1 MTRLMQTKTSRV
13 HAHRTF
19 RVLLCAC
26 LALAAIPVV
35 RAEQMPVRLS
45 QWLKGQALPAEPY
58 FSGLMWQVPAEEGQQ
73 AQQLADLTV
82 EIQRDVDA
90 SAGRAAVLG
99 WLEPLPVT
107 GRVPVAIADADW
119 LAANPAHDPVIFSG
133 HRVNVPTRPA
143 GVAVLSSGG
152 RRCLP
157 AHQAGGKA
165 MDYVRA
171 CLKEAAA
178 QADWVWVVQPDG
190 KTARYGVARWNGG
203 PQDEP
208 APGAWIWV
216 PLRGDEWP
224 EEVSVRL
231 ARVLA
236 TQGVATAETV
246 RPDVVTEAVTP
257 ARDEDMD
264 ELMVTANDWGGAGLM
279 QTPTARMRVVG
290 HGALTYTQTDPY
302 EHLNFFLQPMDWME
316 TGFRYTSVINRL
328 YGPSIAGN
336 QPYKDK
342 SIDVKVRL
350 LEESR
355 YVPALAVGL
364 RDITGTGLF
373 SGEYVVAGKRYGRW
387 DWSMGMGWGYVGGRG
402 NLSNPLSTLSPKFDK
417 RVKDVGMGGN
427 LALTSYFRGPVSL
440 FGGVQYQTSWAPLVL
455 KLEYDGNDYQHE
467 PKDNFLRQDSP
478 WNVGA
483 VYRAG
488 NGWEAML
495 GLERGNMLTFALT
508 MQTDLKKLGMPKLAD
523 PQPVPVS
530 GMMPPTS
537 QPSAQTAK
545 ELERQ
550 TDWDVGGISRSGN
563 RLSVVVRNGGG
574 VYWQDRLDRANAVLH
589 RDADSGIDLFS
600 YVQRQNGVEVVE
612 QTVDRRQWVA
622 DKLLPL
628 PPSEQKSPVTARAA
642 DAPQDGQVLF
652 SDPRHLL
659 EFESGFGLRYNLGGP
674 DGFFLYQ
681 FHADAKARLN
691 LREDTWLQG
700 EVQLGLLDNY
710 DKFKYTAPSNL
721 PRVRT
726 YLRQYMTSSDVMM
739 PNLQLTHVG
748 QLSENHFYSVYGGY
762 LEWMFAGA
770 GAEWLYRPVDSRW
783 AFGVDVNRV
792 RQRGFKQDFEL
803 RRYRADTGHATL
815 YWDTDW
821 NDVLVTL
828 SAGRYLA
835 GDSGVTVEM
844 SRVFQNGVRFGG
856 YFTKTNV
863 SAKQF
868 GEGSFDKALYVSIP
882 FDAMLTRSNSKFAN
896 FVYKPLIRDG
906 GAKLSREVTLYDVTR
921 LRDRRALQYRP
932 PEPDNQIPVP
942 SRREPAWG
950 WDD

>member
-1 MTRLMQTKTSRV
+1 MLFVWLTGGIVPMGQ
-13 HAHRTF
+13 
-19 RVLLCAC
+19 
-26 LALAAIPVV
+26 
-35 RAEQMPVRLS
+35 AEPVRLS
-45 QWLKGQALPAEPY
+45 QWLKEHELPAEPY
-58 FSGLMWQVPAEEGQQ
+58 FPGLMWQVPTEATLQ
-73 AQQLADLTV
+73 AR
-82 EIQRDVDA
+82 QRDDLQAEIRRTVQDDA
-90 SAGRAAVLG
+90 NRAAWLG
-99 WLEPLPVT
+99 WLAELPVT

-119 LAANPAHDPVIFSG
+119 LAANPAHAPLIMDW
-133 HRVNVPTRPA
+133 HRVTVPSRPA
-143 GVAVLSSGG
+143 GVAVLAADG

-157 AHQAGGKA
+157 SHQPGGKA

-171 CLKEAAA
+171 CLKETAPD
-178 QADWVWVVQPDG
+178 ADWVWVVQPDG

-216 PLRGDEWP
+216 PGDGWP
-224 EEVSVRL
+224 ETVSEQMV
-231 ARVLA
+231 RVLA
-236 TQGVATAETV
+236 TQGVATDATV
-246 RPDVVTEAVTP
+246 RPNATTEAVTP
-257 ARDEDMD
+257 ARDEALDA
-264 ELMVTANDWGGAGLM
+264 LVVTANDWGGAGLM
-279 QTPTARMRVVG
+279 QTPTARMRVLG

-302 EHLNFFLQPMDWME
+302 EHLNFFLQPMDWLE
-316 TGFRYTSVINRL
+316 TGFRYTSVNNRL
-328 YGPSIAGN
+328 YGPAIAGN

-355 YVPALAVGL
+355 YVPALALGL

-373 SGEYVVAGKRYGRW
+373 SGEYVVAGKRHGRW
-387 DWSMGMGWGYVGGRG
+387 DWSLGMGWGYVGGRG
-402 NLSNPLSTLSPKFDK
+402 NLSNPLSALSPKFDK

-440 FGGVQYQTSWAPLVL
+440 FGGVQYQPAWAPLVL

-467 PKDNFLRQDSP
+467 PKDNNLRQDSP
-478 WNVGA
+478 WNVGI
-483 VYRAG
+483 VYRAR

-495 GLERGNMLTFALT
+495 GVERGNQLTFALT
-508 MQTDLKKLGMPKLAD
+508 MQTDLKKLAMPKLAD
-523 PQPVPVS
+523 PPPVPVS
-530 GMMPPTS
+530 GMMPPAS
-537 QPSAQTAK
+537 RLGAQTAE
-545 ELERQ
+545 ELTRQ
-550 TDWDVGGISRSGN
+550 TGWEVSEISRSGN

-612 QTVDRRQWVA
+612 QTVERRQWVA

-628 PPSEQKSPVTARAA
+628 PPAEQKAAVTVHAA
-642 DAPQDGQVLF
+642 ETRDREVLF
-652 SDPRHLL
+652 SDAARLL
-659 EFESGFGLRYNLGGP
+659 EFEPGFGLRYNLGGP

-726 YLRQYMTSSDVMM
+726 YLREYLTRSDVTL

-762 LEWMFAGA
+762 LEAMFAGA

-803 RRYRADTGHATL
+803 RDYRQDTGHATL
-815 YWDTDW
+815 YWDTGW
-821 NDVLVTL
+821 NDVLVML

-835 GDSGVTVEM
+835 GDSGVTLEM
-844 SRVFQNGVRFGG
+844 SRIFQNGVRFGG

-863 SAKQF
+863 SAQQF

-882 FDAMLTRSNSKFAN
+882 FEAMLTRSNSKFAN

-906 GAKLSREVTLYDVTR
+906 GAKLARDVILYDVTR

-932 PEPDNQIPVP
+932 PELDNQIPVP
-942 SRREPAWG
+942 SRRAPAWG